1 MARVTI
7 GMRTSLDGFVADASG
22 DSSPL
27 YPDLEGI
34 AENAVVRE
42 AIERTGAVILG
53 RNSYDMADED
63 LTGYEFQVP
72 IFVLT
77 HHPPNRGPKGENE
90 DLTVTFVSE
99 GIERAVELAK
109 AAAGDLD
116 VTVIGA
122 DVCRQALRAG
132 LVDDVQV
139 GIVPVL
145 FGRGKR
151 LFEDGGTDRIEL
163 ERVRVI
169 ETDVDT
175 DIRFRVRGG
184 QRGPL

>member
-1 MARVTI
+1 
-7 GMRTSLDGFVADASG
+7 
-22 DSSPL
+22 
-27 YPDLEGI
+27 
-34 AENAVVRE
+34 
-42 AIERTGAVILG
+42 
-53 RNSYDMADED
+53 
-63 LTGYEFQVP
+63 
-72 IFVLT
+72 
-77 HHPPNRGPKGENE
+77 
-90 DLTVTFVSE
+90 
-99 GIERAVELAK
+99 
-109 AAAGDLD
+109 
-116 VTVIGA
+116 
-122 DVCRQALRAG
+122 